1 MTPYH
6 KLTSVTPYHVNG
18 YSETASAPILLLQ
31 KGHND
36 APGPLRQWYRPT
48 ARSTAIQKSFQAVSA
63 ATCSNYP
70 AVLWAATRQGTVALA
85 QLALPAALRL
95 VLPANFTPNLSFP
108 HESKVVRRITL
119 LKCSSRNDTALNV
132 WQHDKRCFCESR
144 HRFRIAIITGSPET
158 GRLTTMTS

>member
-6 KLTSVTPYHVNG
+6 KLISVTPIM
-18 YSETASAPILLLQ
+18 SMAIQ
-31 KGHND
+31 KLRAHQSSSCKKD
-36 APGPLRQWYRPT
+36 KMTRLTPFRQWYRPT
-48 ARSTAIQKSFQAVSA
+48 AMSTAIQKSFQAVSA

-95 VLPANFTPNLSFP
+95 VLPANFAQQLSFP
-108 HESKVVRRITL
+108 HDSEVARRITL